1 MGEVIGREEML
12 PVIEMLCLANSRKRR
27 GRCVAGIDLN
37 TGKWIRP
44 VSARHEG
51 SLFENQFFVGE
62 EETGE
67 DSLVPVG
74 YNPQWAAPFDLIHLA
89 VRQPYPLP
97 HHPEDWILDERETW
111 IWISRGLKE
120 KHISVLKAEVE
131 KSDTELIFGG
141 QETKVPYAR
150 FSQSP
155 VEASLAL
162 IKLDSATVVVKQHPE
177 KPRKQLRLRFSH
189 KGVAYA
195 FPLTDPALDATLET
209 SPIGEYPIQ
218 SLGKDPSRLYAVV
231 SLSEP
236 FNKPREER
244 LNSKERICYKI
255 VATVLE
261 LPF

>member
-1 MGEVIGREEML
+1 MPI
-12 PVIEMLCLANSRKRR
+12 IEMLCLANSRKRG
-27 GRCVAGIDLN
+27 GRCVAGIDLK
-37 TGKWIRP
+37 TGRWIRP

-51 SLFENQFFVGE
+51 SLSENHYLIGYGE
-62 EETGE
+62 TEE

-74 YNPQWAAPFDLIHLA
+74 YNPQWAAPFDLIRLA

-97 HHPEDWILDERETW
+97 HHPEDWLLDERKFSIPEKRQYW
-111 IWISRGLKE
+111 ELISRGMKE
-120 KHISVLKAEVE
+120 AYISLLKAEVE
-131 KSDTELIFGG
+131 KSGTGLILGG
-141 QETKVPYAR
+141 QETKIPYAQ
-150 FSQSP
+150 FSHTPAES
-155 VEASLAL
+155 SLAL
-162 IKLDSATVVVKQHPE
+162 IKLDSATAVVKQHPE

-195 FPLTDPALDATLET
+195 FPLTDSALDATLET
-209 SPIGEYPIQ
+209 SPIGEYPIR
-218 SLGKDPSRLYAVV
+218 SLGKDPSRLYGVV

-244 LNSKERICYKI
+244 LSSKERICYKI